1 MIDKITCLVEL
12 ILPKLQG
19 GKQVVISVLSIV
31 VITMGATAFEKYL
44 DYKMDQMKN
53 NVIVQ
58 MDTQVRSTITEV
70 IDSTSTDYSNRIN
83 KAIEHYPEI
92 DMRIDNLLD
101 KLNTKLYTGKAA
113 IGIYHDGTKTPTG
126 NPFLKYTVTNE
137 QIKERKF
144 TIEKTMQLNQGVAY
158 SRIAYYANEM
168 VQHGYFICGST
179 SELKAISLPDYQA
192 AMDNEIKSI
201 AMFPIKNPNTERP
214 MGFLILFSYD
224 KKVNLLEY
232 KDYIELSAD
241 LISQEIILKYHED

>member
-1 MIDKITCLVEL
+1 MWDKITRLIELV
-12 ILPKLQG
+12 LPNLKG

-31 VITMGATAFEKYL
+31 VMTMGVTAFEKYL

-101 KLNTKLYTGKAA
+101 KLNMKLYTGKAA
-113 IGIYHDGTKTPTG
+113 IGIYHDGTKAPTG

-137 QIKERKF
+137 QIKERKY

-168 VQHGYFICGST
+168 VKNGYFICNSVND
-179 SELKAISLPDYQA
+179 LKEISLPDYQTA
-192 AMDNEIKSI
+192 SDYEIKSI
-201 AMFPIKNPNTERP
+201 AMFPLKNPSTEKP

-224 KKVNLLEY
+224 KPIKFLDH
-232 KDYIELSAD
+232 KDYIELTTD
-241 LISQEIILKYHED
+241 LISQEVMLKYHED